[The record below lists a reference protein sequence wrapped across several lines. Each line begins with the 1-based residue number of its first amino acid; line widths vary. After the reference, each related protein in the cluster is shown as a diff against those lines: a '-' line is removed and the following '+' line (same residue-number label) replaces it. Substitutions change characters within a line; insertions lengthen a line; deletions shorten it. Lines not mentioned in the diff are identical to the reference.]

1 MRMKEALNR
10 AMWIALPIRLRMML
24 DVDGSKLNGRR
35 CYCHG
40 AKDKQD
46 HLHDRMGPEAAMGQH
61 AMVTNGQ
68 AEGSERVHRC
78 QKCQIGP
85 LNGAL
90 PKRSNCQN
98 SSEEGNYHNHKNKRF
113 GVTHRFHKT
122 SNDRVA
128 RSTKRTRNQE
138 TTCSGF
144 AKASPV
150 STLQEGALQ

>member
-1 MRMKEALNR
+1 
-10 AMWIALPIRLRMML
+10 MML

-90 PKRSNCQN
+90 PKRSSCQEHEAY
-98 SSEEGNYHNHKNKRF
+98 EEPGNYLLWFRKSISSVYSSR
-113 GVTHRFHKT
+113 GSATVTDLYCSTYRTDYPHRFT
-122 SNDRVA
+122 FS
-128 RSTKRTRNQE
+128 
-138 TTCSGF
+138 
-144 AKASPV
+144 
-150 STLQEGALQ
+150 